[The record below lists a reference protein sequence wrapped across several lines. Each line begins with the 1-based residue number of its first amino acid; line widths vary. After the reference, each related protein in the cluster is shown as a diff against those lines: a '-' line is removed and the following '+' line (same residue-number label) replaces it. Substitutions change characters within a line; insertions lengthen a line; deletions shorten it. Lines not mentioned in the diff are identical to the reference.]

1 MKTVALVAQKG
12 GTGKSTLAIHLAV
25 CASLRGKSVA
35 LVELDN
41 QDTIKEWRA
50 VRASDDLEV
59 VSARAQDLP
68 RLMAE
73 AKKQRA
79 DLVILDTA
87 GRADT
92 IAEQVIAAADV
103 VLIPCRPFAN
113 DLRAT
118 PRTVAQVKAVKKK
131 GQRAFIVLNSCPV
144 QGTRHEEARGALET
158 LLTLAPVDVHYY
170 MAFADALN
178 DGRSVEEYD
187 PKSKASQEIG
197 ALYDWMMLV

>member
-25 CASLRGKSVA
+25 CASRRGKAVA

-50 VRASDDLEV
+50 ERTSDDLEV

-68 RLMAE
+68 RLLAD

-113 DLRAT
+113 DMRAT

-131 GQRAFIVLNSCPV
+131 GQHAFIVLSSCPV
-144 QGTRHEEARGALET
+144 QGTRHEEARAALAP
-158 LLTLAPVDVHYY
+158 LLSVAPVDVHYY

-187 PKSKASQEIG
+187 PKSKAAQEIG
-197 ALYDWMMLV
+197 ALYDWVMSV